1 MAKPSFGKKETPLD
15 YGALVKNLRDK
26 GPEKLYLLWGE
37 EDYLLADFVS
47 RLRAACV
54 GAEGDE
60 FNAKRIDS
68 PAPAANDIAEA
79 LDAMPFF
86 GDRTFVELR
95 GFDVNKCR
103 DERTTALFADIPDWC
118 TVVITLPTGM
128 EPDGRLSFIKQ
139 LKSAGK
145 AVNFTAQTGT
155 PLNNWIARRF
165 EANGKRIDRDA
176 VDRLVFLSGDLMN
189 RLIPEIAK
197 ICGYV
202 PGDRVTAQDVEKLAH
217 HIPEADAFQMTEEIA
232 RRITEALGGWG
243 LFGVEL
249 FVRGDRVIFSEVSP
263 RPHDTGMVTMI
274 SQDLSEFALHVRAVL
289 GLPIPNI
296 AFHGPSASRAV
307 VVEGDTN
314 RMEFANLENVLSEP
328 DTQIRIFGKPEI
340 EGHRRMAVLLAR
352 AESVEQ
358 AREKTARAYAK
369 LQVNVFDRE
378 TQPK

>member
-54 GAEGDE
+54 GTEGDE

-68 PAPAANDIAEA
+68 PAPVANDIAEA

-232 RRITEALGGWG
+232 RRNY
-243 LFGVEL
+243 
-249 FVRGDRVIFSEVSP
+249 DS
-263 RPHDTGMVTMI
+263 
-274 SQDLSEFALHVRAVL
+274 
-289 GLPIPNI
+289 
-296 AFHGPSASRAV
+296 
-307 VVEGDTN
+307 
-314 RMEFANLENVLSEP
+314 
-328 DTQIRIFGKPEI
+328 
-340 EGHRRMAVLLAR
+340 
-352 AESVEQ
+352 
-358 AREKTARAYAK
+358 AYA
-369 LQVNVFDRE
+369 QAV
-378 TQPK
+378 

>member
-37 EDYLLADFVS
+37 EDYLLTDFVS

-54 GAEGDE
+54 GTEGDE

-79 LDAMPFF
+79 LNAMPFF
-86 GDRTFVELR
+86 GERTFVELR

-103 DERTTALFADIPDWC
+103 DERTAALFADIPDWC
-118 TVVITLPTGM
+118 TVVISLPTGM

-139 LKSAGK
+139 LKSAGE

-217 HIPEADAFQMTEEIA
+217 HIPEANAFQMTEEIA
-232 RRITEALGGWG
+232 RRNYDGAAAKLA
-243 LFGVEL
+243 EL
-249 FVRGDRVIFSEVSP
+249 FAEDAEPVEIMGVIGWQVRQLYAAKIAEKSGRGVPFLMEILGTSSEYRARKIAETAAKFSLPALTNGVRLCAECAMKP
-263 RPHDTGMVTMI
+263 RENGAITDAEAI
-274 SQDLSEFALHVRAVL
+274 KEFLIRFAMESRRA
-289 GLPIPNI
+289 
-296 AFHGPSASRAV
+296 
-307 VVEGDTN
+307 
-314 RMEFANLENVLSEP
+314 
-328 DTQIRIFGKPEI
+328 
-340 EGHRRMAVLLAR
+340 
-352 AESVEQ
+352 
-358 AREKTARAYAK
+358 
-369 LQVNVFDRE
+369 
-378 TQPK
+378 

>member
-1 MAKPSFGKKETPLD
+1 M
-15 YGALVKNLRDK
+15 
-26 GPEKLYLLWGE
+26 
-37 EDYLLADFVS
+37 
-47 RLRAACV
+47 
-54 GAEGDE
+54 
-60 FNAKRIDS
+60 
-68 PAPAANDIAEA
+68 
-79 LDAMPFF
+79 
-86 GDRTFVELR
+86 ELR

-217 HIPEADAFQMTEEIA
+217 HIPEANAFQMTEEIA
-232 RRITEALGGWG
+232 RRNYDGAAAKLA
-243 LFGVEL
+243 EL
-249 FVRGDRVIFSEVSP
+249 FAEDTEPVEIMGVIGWQVRRSMPRRSRETGRGVPFLMEILGTSSEYRARKIAETAAKFSLPALTNGVRLCAECAMKPARERRDHGRRGDQGISDPLCVGEPPCLRQGSP
-263 RPHDTGMVTMI
+263 CRRGT
-274 SQDLSEFALHVRAVL
+274 VR
-289 GLPIPNI
+289 
-296 AFHGPSASRAV
+296 
-307 VVEGDTN
+307 
-314 RMEFANLENVLSEP
+314 
-328 DTQIRIFGKPEI
+328 
-340 EGHRRMAVLLAR
+340 
-352 AESVEQ
+352 
-358 AREKTARAYAK
+358 
-369 LQVNVFDRE
+369 
-378 TQPK
+378 

>member
-54 GAEGDE
+54 GTEGDE

-68 PAPAANDIAEA
+68 PAPVANDIAEA

-165 EANGKRIDRDA
+165 EANGCLLYTSDA
-176 VDRLVFLSGDLMN
+176 
-189 RLIPEIAK
+189 
-197 ICGYV
+197 
-202 PGDRVTAQDVEKLAH
+202 
-217 HIPEADAFQMTEEIA
+217 ADE
-232 RRITEALGGWG
+232 
-243 LFGVEL
+243 
-249 FVRGDRVIFSEVSP
+249 
-263 RPHDTGMVTMI
+263 
-274 SQDLSEFALHVRAVL
+274 
-289 GLPIPNI
+289 
-296 AFHGPSASRAV
+296 
-307 VVEGDTN
+307 
-314 RMEFANLENVLSEP
+314 
-328 DTQIRIFGKPEI
+328 
-340 EGHRRMAVLLAR
+340 
-352 AESVEQ
+352 
-358 AREKTARAYAK
+358 
-369 LQVNVFDRE
+369 
-378 TQPK
+378 